1 MKITIEKTLSLEYEI
16 QGFKNDKQETLL
28 KGLVN
33 EALPIKT
40 KYWLNKL
47 FAKVESEKK
56 SFMTLRD
63 ELIKSLG
70 EKKEDGSIEIPIT
83 VDGELNPK
91 FVDFKN
97 QEKELLEEEIE
108 IEGIKFNIDD
118 FDFKTESN
126 YPVFIENFLSE

>member
-56 SFMTLRD
+56 SFMALRD
-63 ELIKSLG
+63 ELIKTLG
-70 EKKEDGSIEIPIT
+70 EEKEDGSIEIPIT
-83 VDGELNPK
+83 IKEELNPK

-108 IEGIKFNIDD
+108 IEGIKFNIED
-118 FDFKTESN
+118 FDFSTESN
-126 YPVFIENFLSE
+126 YPIFMDIFLS